1 VQEEAF
7 RAQIETARKHGL
19 ALVFHVREPG
29 DNPDAGMAWPHAL
42 RILRET
48 SAGDLGGAAHYFQG
62 NMETAK
68 AVLDA
73 GFCISLA
80 RPLLSLR
87 HLKEIA
93 REISFDR
100 IVLESDSYP
109 QPFKQDR
116 MRWTE
121 PHHVAEVAAKLGEIR
136 GVSLQEVCQRTSENA
151 LRMMGRRGE
160 VVRRAL
166 EGE

>member
-1 VQEEAF
+1 
-7 RAQIETARKHGL
+7 
-19 ALVFHVREPG
+19 VFHVREPG
-29 DNPDAGMAWPHAL
+29 DNPDAGAAWPHAL
-42 RILRET
+42 RIMRET
-48 SAGDLGGAAHYFQG
+48 SAGEIGGAAHYFQG

-73 GFCISLA
+73 GFWISLA

-93 REISFDR
+93 REIPFDR

-109 QPFKQDR
+109 QPFKEDR

-121 PHHVAEVAAKLGEIR
+121 PRHVAEVAARLAEIR
-136 GVSLQEVCQRTSENA
+136 GVSLEEVCERTSENA

-160 VVRRAL
+160 VVRGAL